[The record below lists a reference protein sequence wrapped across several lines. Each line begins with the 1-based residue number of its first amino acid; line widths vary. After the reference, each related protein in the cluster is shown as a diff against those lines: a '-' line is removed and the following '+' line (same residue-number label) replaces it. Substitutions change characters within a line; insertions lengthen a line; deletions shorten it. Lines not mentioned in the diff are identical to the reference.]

1 MKISFVCFRSRVSAT
16 TRFLKKREG
25 GVENLRFFCGFA
37 PYFHSIIQRIMP
49 SFFLRNEIEEGRCR
63 TETRGRKELLEFW
76 PVRLAK
82 TRRLLASYWLAEY
95 RVRSDH
101 LGKMGRKNRGTESL
115 DRPESKI
122 NEPNTPARTDIPSS
136 SSCGNS
142 PTPLNLG
149 IGVFV
154 IITAMIRITVSIAH
168 LDPSSSSSLSRLG
181 MLGNFAPILGILVFF
196 SCNCKSMCSRAATS
210 YFVLI
215 VFTPLAAGCLVLG
228 GFRGYYFLRLVS

>member
-1 MKISFVCFRSRVSAT
+1 MARS
-16 TRFLKKREG
+16 
-25 GVENLRFFCGFA
+25 
-37 PYFHSIIQRIMP
+37 
-49 SFFLRNEIEEGRCR
+49 
-63 TETRGRKELLEFW
+63 
-76 PVRLAK
+76 LAK

>member
-1 MKISFVCFRSRVSAT
+1 MELKTFDFFVVLLLIFIQSFREFCLVFFFGMK
-16 TRFLKKREG
+16 L
-25 GVENLRFFCGFA
+25 
-37 PYFHSIIQRIMP
+37 
-49 SFFLRNEIEEGRCR
+49 
-63 TETRGRKELLEFW
+63 RKEDAVLKLEGEKSFW

-101 LGKMGRKNRGTESL
+101 LSKMGRKNRGTESL